1 MNRIR
6 VEWILKPSSLRST
19 VIVQVLVG
27 WVFVSEGIQKFLF
40 PAVRGAGR
48 FAKIGLPAP
57 DVLGPFVGSVE
68 IICGLLVLMGLA
80 TRLAAIPLLIIM
92 TTAILTTKVPMG
104 LEQGFWQMAHAART
118 DVSMFLGSLFL
129 LINGAGPVSLD
140 ALLLSRL
147 REMNASSNNQT
158 PSVNTSHD

>member
-1 MNRIR
+1 MNRFGLER
-6 VEWILKPSSLRST
+6 ILQPSSFRST
-19 VIVQVLVG
+19 LIVQVLVG

-57 DVLGPFVGSVE
+57 DLLGPFVGSVE
-68 IICGLLVLMGLA
+68 IVCGLLVLWGLA
-80 TRLAAIPLLIIM
+80 TRLAVIPLLIIM
-92 TTAILTTKVPMG
+92 TTAIMTTKIPMG

-140 ALLLSRL
+140 ARLFPKFQNTISRL
-147 REMNASSNNQT
+147 RGASSSNAS
-158 PSVNTSHD
+158 HD